1 MKKSKL
7 LLPLLAMVFAV
18 ASAFAS
24 AFAPQM
30 AWYNTGPNA
39 AAQGNIDFPVNVSD
53 TNPCTLSGST
63 QCKIGGIDAYD
74 TEAHAKVPT
83 GTGALKRP

>member
-1 MKKSKL
+1 MKKTKIV
-7 LLPLLAMVFAV
+7 LPLLAMVFAI

-24 AFAPQM
+24 VFAPQR
-30 AWYNTGPNA
+30 AWYNTGPNS
-39 AAQGNIDFPVNVSD
+39 AAQGDIDFPVNVSD

-63 QCKIGGIDAYD
+63 QCKISGADAYD
-74 TEAHAKVPT
+74 TQAHAQMPT